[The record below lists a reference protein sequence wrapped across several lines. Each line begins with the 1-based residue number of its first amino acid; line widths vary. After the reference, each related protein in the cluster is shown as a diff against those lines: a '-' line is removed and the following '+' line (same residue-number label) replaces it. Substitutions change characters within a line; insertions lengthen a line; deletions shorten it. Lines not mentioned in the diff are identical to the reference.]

1 MKRRSFIKTAAAST
15 VLPVSLNGMSLRSYQ
30 KGSLL
35 SALSK
40 RSAKDKVLVLI
51 QLNGGN
57 DGLNTIIPLDQYA
70 KLSKARSNV
79 LIQESSVL
87 TLKSNEKTG
96 LHPKM
101 GGLQNLYANDKLNI
115 VQSVGYPQPNFSHF
129 RSTDIWMSASE
140 SDEVLTT
147 GWVGRYLNKRFEGFP
162 EDYPNTNMEDP
173 LAIQIGP
180 LVALAFMG
188 PEANMGMA
196 VTDPSSFYNL
206 VDNAVGDVPST
217 PSGDELAYIRMLAQ
231 QTNEYADVI
240 KAAANNGTNKSDKY
254 PTGVR
259 SNDLSEQL
267 KIVARLIHGGLTTP
281 VYMVSIGGFDTHS
294 AQVDD
299 TDTKEGSHANL
310 LGQLSTAIEAFQD
323 DLELLGISERV
334 TGMTFSEFGRRVQSN
349 ASTGTDHGAAAPLMV
364 FGDAVQPGI
373 IGNNPN
379 IPDATT
385 VSDNVPM
392 QFDFRQVYSTVLK
405 DWFELSSTEV
415 KDIMGA
421 DFNTLPI
428 FKNSAANLEDFAD
441 FMTQINLRSV
451 YPNPSRG
458 HSTVNYST
466 DGGGVLS
473 LSLYDPMGTRIT
485 EFFNKPHQ
493 AGEHAYRMDLRGLKA
508 GNYIVQLK
516 SNLKSFTE
524 VIQVL

>member
-101 GGLQNLYANDKLNI
+101 GGLQNLYTNDKLNI

-162 EDYPNTNMEDP
+162 EDYPNANMEDP

-180 LVALAFMG
+180 LVSLAFMG

-206 VDNAVGDVPST
+206 VS
-217 PSGDELAYIRMLAQ
+217 
-231 QTNEYADVI
+231 
-240 KAAANNGTNKSDKY
+240 
-254 PTGVR
+254 
-259 SNDLSEQL
+259 
-267 KIVARLIHGGLTTP
+267 
-281 VYMVSIGGFDTHS
+281 FD
-294 AQVDD
+294 A
-299 TDTKEGSHANL
+299 
-310 LGQLSTAIEAFQD
+310 
-323 DLELLGISERV
+323 
-334 TGMTFSEFGRRVQSN
+334 
-349 ASTGTDHGAAAPLMV
+349 
-364 FGDAVQPGI
+364 
-373 IGNNPN
+373 
-379 IPDATT
+379 
-385 VSDNVPM
+385 
-392 QFDFRQVYSTVLK
+392 
-405 DWFELSSTEV
+405 
-415 KDIMGA
+415 
-421 DFNTLPI
+421 
-428 FKNSAANLEDFAD
+428 
-441 FMTQINLRSV
+441 
-451 YPNPSRG
+451 
-458 HSTVNYST
+458 
-466 DGGGVLS
+466 
-473 LSLYDPMGTRIT
+473 
-485 EFFNKPHQ
+485 
-493 AGEHAYRMDLRGLKA
+493 
-508 GNYIVQLK
+508 
-516 SNLKSFTE
+516 
-524 VIQVL
+524 

>member
-162 EDYPNTNMEDP
+162 EDYPNANMEDP

-180 LVALAFMG
+180 LVSLAFMG

-240 KAAANNGTNKSDKY
+240 KAAANNGTNKSAKY

-310 LGQLSTAIEAFQD
+310 LGQLST
-323 DLELLGISERV
+323 
-334 TGMTFSEFGRRVQSN
+334 
-349 ASTGTDHGAAAPLMV
+349 
-364 FGDAVQPGI
+364 
-373 IGNNPN
+373 
-379 IPDATT
+379 
-385 VSDNVPM
+385 
-392 QFDFRQVYSTVLK
+392 
-405 DWFELSSTEV
+405 
-415 KDIMGA
+415 
-421 DFNTLPI
+421 
-428 FKNSAANLEDFAD
+428 
-441 FMTQINLRSV
+441 
-451 YPNPSRG
+451 
-458 HSTVNYST
+458 
-466 DGGGVLS
+466 
-473 LSLYDPMGTRIT
+473 
-485 EFFNKPHQ
+485 
-493 AGEHAYRMDLRGLKA
+493 
-508 GNYIVQLK
+508 
-516 SNLKSFTE
+516 
-524 VIQVL
+524 